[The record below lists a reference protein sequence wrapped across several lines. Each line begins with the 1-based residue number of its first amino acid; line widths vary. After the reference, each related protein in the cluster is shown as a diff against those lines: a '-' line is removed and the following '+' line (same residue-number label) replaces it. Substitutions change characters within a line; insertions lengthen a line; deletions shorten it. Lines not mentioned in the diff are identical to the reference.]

1 MAAMIQGGNFPIV
14 NLPDPLAGFTQGLTQ
29 GQQIAHQQEQMEAL
43 REQRA
48 TQRGQLELQK
58 ATEVLNLMKTSAKL
72 PPEVLQAYA
81 LPLAK
86 RFGVTDDEMPAF
98 KAGIS
103 TFAKMENAK
112 KEAFVALLGEYGVK
126 VPEAARA
133 VLTDPEEMFKAVVKL
148 EELKAKKPKTLEQLQ
163 NEAQAKAAGERLGKP
178 EKTTEQ
184 IYAEALARAQ
194 AERAGKPE
202 KTTEQIEAEEAAK
215 MRGRGEKAEKP
226 LSNLGKLYSDLRTS
240 LQAGNKEEAD
250 SLRKKIEDERTDLR
264 SRAVRTLAGLSR
276 NDPSLVDPELADF
289 PESVLRVII
298 TNPVSD
304 VVAQTM
310 MSGTAKKEPTVRE
323 RMKIAPP
330 SPGAFPGKPASA
342 PQAGPQV
349 SPDAARQS
357 IGRIQA
363 MFRNLAR
370 PGVTAKDVQDT
381 MRSVESDQNMTPG
394 QKIQAMQLLENK
406 LSELTGGR

>member
-133 VLTDPEEMFKAVVKL
+133 VLTDPEEMFKAVVKF
-148 EELKAKKPKTLEQLQ
+148 EELKAKKPKT
-163 NEAQAKAAGERLGKP
+163 
-178 EKTTEQ
+178 
-184 IYAEALARAQ
+184 I
-194 AERAGKPE
+194 
-202 KTTEQIEAEEAAK
+202 
-215 MRGRGEKAEKP
+215 
-226 LSNLGKLYSDLRTS
+226 
-240 LQAGNKEEAD
+240 
-250 SLRKKIEDERTDLR
+250 
-264 SRAVRTLAGLSR
+264 
-276 NDPSLVDPELADF
+276 
-289 PESVLRVII
+289 
-298 TNPVSD
+298 
-304 VVAQTM
+304 
-310 MSGTAKKEPTVRE
+310 
-323 RMKIAPP
+323 
-330 SPGAFPGKPASA
+330 
-342 PQAGPQV
+342 
-349 SPDAARQS
+349 
-357 IGRIQA
+357 
-363 MFRNLAR
+363 
-370 PGVTAKDVQDT
+370 
-381 MRSVESDQNMTPG
+381 
-394 QKIQAMQLLENK
+394 
-406 LSELTGGR
+406 